1 MSKKTMEGFL
11 MKPRVCQRF
20 SVPGATLSYRLHR
33 FLRPDKDFVEVCP
46 VLDLAKGGVGF
57 LTNTWLRPRQKL
69 LLFLTFAAGEAPIQL
84 KAKVVYCIQSIETS
98 RRNHVGVAFM
108 PFAPGRR
115 HNSREALQ
123 ALDRLEKIHLG
134 EFLDIA

>member
-1 MSKKTMEGFL
+1 

-33 FLRPDKDFVEVCP
+33 FLLPDKDFEELCP
-46 VLDLAKGGVGF
+46 ALTLAKGGAGF
-57 LTNTWLRPRQKL
+57 LTNTWLKPRQKL
-69 LLFLTFAAGEAPIQL
+69 LLSLTFAAGEAPIQL
-84 KAKVVYCIQSIETS
+84 KAKVVYCIPSTETGC
-98 RRNHVGVAFM
+98 RNHVGVVFA

-115 HNSREALQ
+115 YNSREALQ
-123 ALDRLEKIHLG
+123 ALDRLEKIYLG